1 VTDTVL
7 VLLTLVV
14 AGVRCLMAPRL
25 DLPTA
30 QGSYEAFAHLF
41 VGGLFGAW
49 VVRRTKL
56 LWLVLAASVS
66 ILELV
71 LFIVQKLAQ

>member
-1 VTDTVL
+1 
-7 VLLTLVV
+7 
-14 AGVRCLMAPRL
+14 MAPRL

-49 VVRRTKL
+49 VVKRTKL
-56 LWLVLAASVS
+56 LWLVLAVSVS